1 MIGLT
6 DPHST
11 EDTLPPPP
19 PPAHAPRLAARIFA
33 GGGWLQSELHLEH
46 RPQQENM
53 ARATASAM
61 KEDEPLLFEA
71 GTGVGKSLAYL
82 IPGIIHAIDQ
92 SRQLVVSTHTIALQ
106 EQLETK
112 DIPHCRRIFSSRPE
126 LAKYAAFKSAV
137 LVGKSNYL
145 CTTRLAAALK
155 DKHDLFATP
164 DHDELQRIA
173 AWAATSR
180 DGLRH
185 ELTPPP
191 SPDVW
196 EMVNADSSSCA
207 RKHCDCDKCFY
218 QRARARISKSDLII
232 VNHALLF
239 ALINAG
245 GARAPGGG
253 GDGARGVLFPG
264 DFVVLDEAHTVPGV
278 ATDHF
283 GMRLSSYGVDRML
296 KYLFNPKNKRGL
308 LVKLRAPASML
319 QLVEDAIDAARQFFA
334 HLNDYVL
341 AQRAIIRVREP
352 GVSEPWLNAP
362 LQKLARAVRAYA
374 DTYDDRGEASRIRE
388 ELLDQERKLHTCLKN
403 LRDFLSLADEHSV
416 YWLERAGRRHT
427 IVTLRNAPIDI
438 APCLRETLLER
449 DTSVLFTSATLAM
462 GGSIAPFQQRIGGP
476 GVRAAVEKSPFDFE
490 RNMRVFA
497 ATDIP
502 LPSPK
507 DARLSLDALIDYIR
521 FCALRVAGGSL
532 VLFTSYSDMRA
543 AAQALEPDFAA
554 ADRPFLM
561 QGDGRSRT
569 ALAKLM
575 RDAGD
580 AILFGTDSFWTGIDV
595 PGPALSQV
603 IITRLPFEVPTH
615 PVLEARA
622 EWIRD
627 NGGNPFNDLTLP
639 DALIKF
645 RQGTGRLIRA
655 AADRGSITLLDSRIH
670 AKAYG
675 RLFLACLPQPR
686 VTRITRQN
694 RDGQFQPF

>member
-6 DPHST
+6 DPYSP
-11 EDTLPPPP
+11 EDPPPLPAP

-33 GGGWLQSELHLEH
+33 EGGWLQSELDLEH
-46 RPQQENM
+46 RPQQETM
-53 ARATASAM
+53 ARAIASAM
-61 KEDEPLLFEA
+61 NADEPLLFEA

-126 LAKYAAFKSAV
+126 LKKYAAFKSAV

-155 DKHDLFATP
+155 DKNELFATP
-164 DHDELQRIA
+164 EHSELQRIA
-173 AWAATSR
+173 EWADTSP

-185 ELTPPP
+185 ELNPPP
-191 SPDVW
+191 PPEIW
-196 EMVNADSSSCA
+196 EMVNADSSACA
-207 RKHCDCDKCFY
+207 RKYCDCEKCFY
-218 QRARARISKSDLII
+218 QRARARIARANLII

-245 GARAPGGG
+245 GAREKGG
-253 GDGARGVLFPG
+253 GARGILFPD
-264 DFVVLDEAHTVPGV
+264 DFVILDEAHTVPDV

-308 LVKLRAPASML
+308 LVRLRAPAQTL
-319 QLVEDAIDAARQFFA
+319 QLVADAIEAAHQFFSF
-334 HLNDYVL
+334 L
-341 AQRAIIRVREP
+341 AERILDQRAIIRVREP
-352 GVSEPWLNAP
+352 GIAEPWLNPP
-362 LQKLARAVRAYA
+362 LQALVKSVRAHA
-374 DTYDDRGEASRIRE
+374 DTFDDNGEAGRARE
-388 ELLDQERKLHTCLKN
+388 ELLEQYRKLNTCLAT
-403 LRDFLSLADEHSV
+403 LRDFLGLSDDKSV
-416 YWLERAGRRHT
+416 YWLERTGRRQT
-427 IVTLRNAPIDI
+427 IVTLRSAPIDI
-438 APCLRETLLER
+438 APALRETLLER
-449 DTSVLFTSATLAM
+449 NTCAVFTSATLAM
-462 GGSIAPFQQRIGGP
+462 GGRIEPFQQRIGGLD
-476 GVRAAVEKSPFDFE
+476 VRAAVEKSPFDFE
-490 RNMRVFA
+490 RHMRVFA

-507 DARLSLDALIDYIR
+507 DARLALDALIDYIR
-521 FCALRVAGGSL
+521 HCALRVPGGSL
-532 VLFTSYSDMRA
+532 VLFTSYADMRA
-543 AAQALEPDFAA
+543 AAGALARDFT
-554 ADRPFLM
+554 DNSRPFLM
-561 QGDGRSRT
+561 QGDGHSRT
-569 ALAKLM
+569 ELARRM
-575 RDAGD
+575 REAGN

-595 PGPALSQV
+595 PGTALSQV

-627 NGGNPFNDLTLP
+627 HGGNPFNDLTLP

-645 RQGTGRLIRA
+645 RQGVGRLIRTA
-655 AADRGSITLLDSRIH
+655 TDRGIITLLDSRIH

-675 RLFLACLPQPR
+675 RLFLECLPQPR
-686 VTRITRQN
+686 VTRITREN
-694 RDGQFQPF
+694 RDDTFAPFE

>member
-6 DPHST
+6 DPHSPG
-11 EDTLPPPP
+11 DMPPPPAP
-19 PPAHAPRLAARIFA
+19 PPAHAPRLARRIFA
-33 GGGWLQSELHLEH
+33 EGGWLQSELQLEH
-46 RPQQENM
+46 RPQQETM
-53 ARATASAM
+53 ARAIASAM
-61 KEDEPLLFEA
+61 KRDEPLLFEA

-126 LAKYAAFKSAV
+126 LQKYAAFKSAV

-145 CTTRLAAALK
+145 CTTRLATALK
-155 DKHDLFATP
+155 DKHELFATP
-164 DHDELQRIA
+164 EHSELQRIA
-173 AWAATSR
+173 EWAATSR

-185 ELTPPP
+185 EINPPP
-191 SPDVW
+191 PPEIW
-196 EMVNADSSSCA
+196 EMVNADSSGCA
-207 RKHCDCDKCFY
+207 RKYCDCEKCFY
-218 QRARARISKSDLII
+218 QRARARIAKASLII

-245 GARAPGGG
+245 GAREKGGG
-253 GDGARGVLFPG
+253 LRGILFPD
-264 DFVVLDEAHTVPGV
+264 DFVILDEAHTVPDV

-308 LVKLRAPASML
+308 LVKLRAPAQTL
-319 QLVEDAIDAARQFFA
+319 QLVADAIEAAHQFFS
-334 HLNDYVL
+334 HLADRVL
-341 AQRAIIRVREP
+341 AQRAIIRVRTP
-352 GVSEPWLNAP
+352 DIAEPWLNPP
-362 LQKLARAVRAYA
+362 LQALAKAVRAHA
-374 DTYDDRGEASRIRE
+374 DTFDDKGEAARARE
-388 ELLDQERKLHTCLKN
+388 ELLEQYRKLNTCLAT
-403 LRDFLSLADEHSV
+403 LRDFLSLSDDKSV
-416 YWLERAGRRHT
+416 YWLERTGRRHT
-427 IVTLRNAPIDI
+427 IVTLRSAPIDI
-438 APCLRETLLER
+438 APALRETLLER
-449 DTSVLFTSATLAM
+449 NTCAVFTSATLAM
-462 GGSIAPFQQRIGGP
+462 GGRIEPFQQRIGGP
-476 GVRAAVEKSPFDFE
+476 DVRAAIEKSPFDFE
-490 RNMRVFA
+490 RHMRVFA

-507 DARLSLDALIDYIR
+507 DARLALDALIDYIR

-532 VLFTSYSDMRA
+532 VLFTSYADMRA
-543 AAQALEPDFAA
+543 AAQALAPDFA
-554 ADRPFLM
+554 DTSRPFLM
-561 QGDGRSRT
+561 QGDGHSRT
-569 ALAKLM
+569 ELARRM
-575 RDAGD
+575 REAGN

-627 NGGNPFNDLTLP
+627 HGGNPFNDLTLP

-645 RQGTGRLIRA
+645 RQGAGRLIRTA
-655 AADRGSITLLDSRIH
+655 TDRGVITLLDSRIH
-670 AKAYG
+670 AKTYG
-675 RLFLACLPQPR
+675 RLFLECLPQPR
-686 VTRITRQN
+686 VTRMTRET
-694 RDGQFQPF
+694 RDDVFQTFD